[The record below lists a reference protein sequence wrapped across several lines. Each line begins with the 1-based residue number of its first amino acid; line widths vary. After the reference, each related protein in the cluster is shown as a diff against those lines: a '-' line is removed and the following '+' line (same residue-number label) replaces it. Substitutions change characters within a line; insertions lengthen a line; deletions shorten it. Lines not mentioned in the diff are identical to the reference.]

1 MLGGHLGFLVTY
13 MQLKQIFSWRGMK
26 SAVRDFVKSC
36 LICQCTKL
44 DRARLPGLLQPLHVP
59 ASAWQVISMDFVE
72 GLARSNHANSILVVV
87 DSLTKYD
94 HFLPLSHPF
103 MSADVAKVFLNNV
116 YHLQGLPTAIVSD
129 RDRIFTSQLWREL
142 FVLADVQLQMC
153 SSYHPQSVGQ
163 TERLNQTMETFLRCF
178 SNACLTKCY
187 AWLPLAQRL
196 RVHPLK
202 LCMDTLRVI
211 LASLLWTQL
220 MC

>member
-1 MLGGHLGFLVTY
+1 
-13 MQLKQIFSWRGMK
+13 
-26 SAVRDFVKSC
+26 
-36 LICQCTKL
+36 
-44 DRARLPGLLQPLHVP
+44 
-59 ASAWQVISMDFVE
+59 MDFVE

-87 DSLTKYD
+87 DSFTKYD
-94 HFLPLSHPF
+94 HFLRLSHPF
-103 MSADVAKVFLNNV
+103 TSADVAKVFLNNV
-116 YHLQGLPTAIVSD
+116 YHLHGLPTAIVSD

-153 SSYHPQSVGQ
+153 SSYHPQSDGQ

-211 LASLLWTQL
+211 LAPLLWTQL